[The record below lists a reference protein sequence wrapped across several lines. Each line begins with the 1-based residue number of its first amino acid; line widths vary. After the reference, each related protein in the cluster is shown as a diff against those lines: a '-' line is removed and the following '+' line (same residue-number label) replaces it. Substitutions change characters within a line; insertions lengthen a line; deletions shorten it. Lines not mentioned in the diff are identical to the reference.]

1 MAELVA
7 ELRCDVFER
16 FAPVVAFNVV
26 GTVDFIGDYYHGTA
40 TSFVLR
46 TWRRVGAAY
55 EIVNDLRAPVDDH
68 APRRVLFC

>member
-26 GTVDFIGDYYHGTA
+26 GTVDIIGDYYH
-40 TSFVLR
+40 TSLVLR
-46 TWRRVGAAY
+46 TWRAS
-55 EIVNDLRAPVDDH
+55 RAP
-68 APRRVLFC
+68 PTKS

>member
-26 GTVDFIGDYYHGTA
+26 GTVDSIGDYYHGYQLGLA
-40 TSFVLR
+40 DL
-46 TWRRVGAAY
+46 AAS
-55 EIVNDLRAPVDDH
+55 RAP
-68 APRRVLFC
+68 PTKS